1 MSKIEEVL
9 KKARA
14 HRQGL
19 AVPVGAPVTST
30 SSIQT
35 KVGGLAPRLSAR
47 EQIAR
52 MQEPEVVKDEV
63 LSMHR
68 WVYPDMPEERVANAF
83 RNLRTRLLQ
92 KLGDDQR
99 IVMVTGVSERAG
111 ASFVARNLAAAVTFD
126 EGKTALLID
135 CNMRL
140 PAPALPGTPS
150 SPGLTDFLES
160 DTMPVQEVIH
170 AVGVPRLRVIPV
182 GARRESGAEYFTSD
196 KMLALLESLKQRFD
210 DRLIFLDAPPVAD
223 SADARILL
231 ELCDGVVLVVP
242 YGGAFESDIAAAAKA
257 VGDKLLG
264 VVLNDQPRVPHLSL
278 RRHLLDWWLRLRRSR
293 VSP

>member
-14 HRQGL
+14 QRQGL
-19 AVPVGAPVTST
+19 AVRAGGAPAPVPPGNS
-30 SSIQT
+30 
-35 KVGGLAPRLSAR
+35 GGLAPRLSAR

-52 MQEPEVVKDEV
+52 MQEPAVVGDDV
-63 LSMHR
+63 LSTHR
-68 WVYPDMPEERVANAF
+68 WVYPDMREERVANAF

-92 KLGDDQR
+92 KLGDDKR

-135 CNMRL
+135 CHMRL
-140 PAPALPGTPS
+140 PGPALPGTPV

-160 DTMPVQEVIH
+160 EVMPVEDVIH
-170 AVGVPRLRVIPV
+170 AIGVPRLRVIPV

-196 KMLALLESLKQRFD
+196 KMLALLVALKQRYD
-210 DRLIFLDAPPVAD
+210 DRFIFLDAPPVAD
-223 SADARILL
+223 SADARILSA
-231 ELCDGVVLVVP
+231 LCDGVVLVVP

-278 RRHLLDWWLRLRRSR
+278 RKHLLDWWLRLRRGR
-293 VSP
+293 ASP

>member
-19 AVPVGAPVTST
+19 AVPVGATAAPAAPV
-30 SSIQT
+30 
-35 KVGGLAPRLSAR
+35 KAAGLAPRLSAR

-52 MQEPEVVKDEV
+52 MQEPELVKDEV

-68 WVYPDMPEERVANAF
+68 WVYPDMREERVANAF

-264 VVLNDQPRVPHLSL
+264 VVLNDQPRMPHLSL

>member
-14 HRQGL
+14 QRQGL
-19 AVPVGAPVTST
+19 TIPAGGVRAAASAVKS
-30 SSIQT
+30 
-35 KVGGLAPRLSAR
+35 GGLAPRLSAR

-52 MQEPEVVKDEV
+52 MQEPEVVSDDV
-63 LSMHR
+63 LSTHR
-68 WVYPDMPEERVANAF
+68 WVYPDMREERVANAF

-92 KLGDDQR
+92 KLGDDKR

-140 PAPALPGTPS
+140 PAPALPGTPA

-160 DTMPVQEVIH
+160 DVMPVEEVIH
-170 AVGVPRLRVIPV
+170 AVGVPRLRVVPV

-196 KMLALLESLKQRFD
+196 KMLGLLAALKQRYD

-223 SADARILL
+223 SADARILSA
-231 ELCDGVVLVVP
+231 LCDGVVLVVP

-264 VVLNDQPRVPHLSL
+264 VVLNDQPRVPRLSW
-278 RRHLLDWWLRLRRSR
+278 RRHLLDWWLRLRRGR
-293 VSP
+293 ASP